1 MIFFIYVYQRYIYR
15 VDPKRVNE
23 FGTSQEMIEQNGSV
37 GGDQKA
43 IKDKPVDDSVKPTE
57 EKTEKEKKE
66 DWAKTKPVSKLS

>member
-37 GGDQKA
+37 GGDPKA

-66 DWAKTKPVSKLS
+66 D